1 MSKAWE
7 AAIKKAI
14 EKNPE
19 LACPAPVKKRI
30 TDYYGELLRKYMI
43 IPLAIGV
50 TASIVSYNIYGG
62 AELAKKFLDWIIGI
76 TLFATLYALISKKNK

>member
-1 MSKAWE
+1 MTKEWE
-7 AAIKKAI
+7 RVIKKAI

-19 LACPAPVKKRI
+19 LACPTPVRRRL

-43 IPLAIGV
+43 IPLAIGT
-50 TASIVSYNIYGG
+50 TAAIVSYNLYGG

-76 TLFATLYALISKKNK
+76 TLFATIFALISKKNK